1 MVSCALHAGGALGGS
16 RMIGDL
22 VLRFV
27 LGGAVVSAF
36 AAIAQVFEPVSFSG
50 LFAAAPSVA
59 ITTLTLTYLSDGAE
73 AAATAARWMLVA
85 IPAML
90 AYSTCCVA
98 ACRHQRG
105 PIWLAALA
113 AWGVWLAVAL
123 GLYVALRGVIA
134 T

>member
-1 MVSCALHAGGALGGS
+1 
-16 RMIGDL
+16 MIGEL

-36 AAIAQVFEPVSFSG
+36 AAIAEVFEPKSFSG
-50 LFAAAPSVA
+50 LFGAAPSVA
-59 ITTLTLTYLSDGAE
+59 ITALALTYLSDGAE
-73 AAATAARWMLVA
+73 ATETAARWMLIA
-85 IPAML
+85 TPAML
-90 AYSTCCVA
+90 VYSTCCVA
-98 ACRHQRG
+98 ACRHERV
-105 PIWLAALA
+105 PVSLAPLA